1 MSTPGGDVKRINT
14 FLELVV
20 NQHGSD
26 LHLVSGQPPRI
37 RLYGD
42 LIPIKYRALS
52 ADAQV
57 QQATDERHRDR
68 DQLVAPAREEAHALR
83 SGRLV
88 AKAEVAA

>member
-37 RLYGD
+37 RFCWEGVCADGWREPPRLLYD
-42 LIPIKYRALS
+42 
-52 ADAQV
+52 
-57 QQATDERHRDR
+57 TE
-68 DQLVAPAREEAHALR
+68 LVLT
-83 SGRLV
+83 
-88 AKAEVAA
+88 KNFT